1 MKFYIRR
8 LLTLII
14 TLLLVA
20 AFTFI
25 AFQVIP
31 GDSALTKLGMEADE
45 EAVEALRESL
55 GLNDSL
61 PVRFVRW
68 LGGAVRG
75 DFGMSTRYN
84 MSVSEL
90 LSERLP
96 VTLWLAVLSFLFI
109 LIITIPVGIISS
121 KKRNGLLDRIIQ
133 WSSQTIM
140 AIPPFFL
147 GMLITLVFG
156 ILLKWFT
163 PGAYV
168 APDESFGRFLAYLIA
183 PAIAVSLPKI
193 AMSVRFL
200 RSSIIREKDMGY
212 ARTAKSKGLSENEVL
227 KKHVLKNA
235 LIPVVTFLG
244 MILADILAGSIIIEQ
259 VFNLP
264 GMGRMLVVSISNRDF
279 AVVQA
284 IVMYIA
290 SVVLITNAIVDV
302 LYKYLDPRVKM
313 S

>member
-121 KKRNGLLDRIIQ
+121 KKRNGLLDRIVQ
-133 WSSQTIM
+133 WSSQTVM

-183 PAIAVSLPKI
+183 PAVAVSLPKI

-302 LYKYLDPRVKM
+302 LYKYLDPRVKIT
-313 S
+313 

>member
-264 GMGRMLVVSISNRDF
+264 GMGRMLVVSISNRDI